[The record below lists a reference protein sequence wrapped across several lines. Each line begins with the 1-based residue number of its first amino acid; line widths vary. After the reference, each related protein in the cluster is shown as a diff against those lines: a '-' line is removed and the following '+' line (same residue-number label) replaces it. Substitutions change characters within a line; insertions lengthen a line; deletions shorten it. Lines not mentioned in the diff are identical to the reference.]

1 MKPNREKQKGLT
13 FLSTLLLVMVVVF
26 FAYLAI
32 KLVPV
37 YLEYFNVTSS
47 LKSLASEESQGLGV
61 GELRER
67 FMKRLQIND
76 VKHVDRRDVKI
87 TRDGGERIVS
97 VRYEVREKFY
107 GNVHLLI
114 VFDESV
120 SIPVN

>member
-13 FLSTLLLVMVVVF
+13 FLSTLLLVMVVGF

-32 KLVPV
+32 RLVPV

-87 TRDGGERIVS
+87 TRDGGQRVVS
-97 VRYEVREKFY
+97 VQYEVRQNFY

-120 SIPVN
+120 SIPIN